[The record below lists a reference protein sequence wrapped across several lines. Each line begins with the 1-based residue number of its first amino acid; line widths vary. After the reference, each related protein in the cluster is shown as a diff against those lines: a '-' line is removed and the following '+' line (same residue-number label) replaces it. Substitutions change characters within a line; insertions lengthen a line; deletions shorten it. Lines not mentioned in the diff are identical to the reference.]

1 MSHRWYG
8 STLLFLPNYNESK
21 THLETAI
28 TVYNDIEI
36 PRFTEEYGHDPKA
49 LGLIFLAWAETLRGF
64 PDKGLALSQK
74 AVVHAETL
82 DFPYGLAHVHFH
94 AGNLFKD
101 LNNPNKAKEHAEI
114 LNTIASDQSFSLFTS
129 NAMILLG
136 WSNHSQENSISNKQ
150 IEEGLQQLKN
160 TGSVFF
166 QHMLVNA
173 HINVLLKTHQYNA
186 AQSTIREAIG
196 VGEKVGYSWI
206 IPELQRLDATCIQF
220 KEKSSK
226 KECESR
232 FQESLQLARQH
243 EAKLW
248 ELRTAVSLATLWGEN
263 NERQKAYD
271 LLYPVY
277 SWFTEGFET
286 EDLKQAKT
294 LQDQLR

>member
-1 MSHRWYG
+1 
-8 STLLFLPNYNESK
+8 
-21 THLETAI
+21 
-28 TVYNDIEI
+28 
-36 PRFTEEYGHDPKA
+36 
-49 LGLIFLAWAETLRGF
+49 
-64 PDKGLALSQK
+64 
-74 AVVHAETL
+74 
-82 DFPYGLAHVHFH
+82 
-94 AGNLFKD
+94 
-101 LNNPNKAKEHAEI
+101 
-114 LNTIASDQSFSLFTS
+114 
-129 NAMILLG
+129 
-136 WSNHSQENSISNKQ
+136 
-150 IEEGLQQLKN
+150 
-160 TGSVFF
+160 
-166 QHMLVNA
+166 MLVNA
-173 HINVLLKTHQYNA
+173 HINVLLKGHQYDA